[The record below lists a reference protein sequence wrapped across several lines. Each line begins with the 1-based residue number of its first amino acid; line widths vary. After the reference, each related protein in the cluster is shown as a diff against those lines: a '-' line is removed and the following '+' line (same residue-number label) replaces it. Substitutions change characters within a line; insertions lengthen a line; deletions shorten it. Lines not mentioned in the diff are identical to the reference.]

1 MERLVLV
8 VTKGSKE
15 PRETQEKW
23 VKKEYKEIRE
33 NQGEM
38 DCLVW
43 MADLVYLDL
52 LVHLGICR
60 VMM

>member
-1 MERLVLV
+1 M

-15 PRETQEKW
+15 PKETQEKW
-23 VKKEYKEIRE
+23 VKKEYKETRE

-38 DCLVW
+38 DFLVL
-43 MADLVYLDL
+43 MADLDYLDL